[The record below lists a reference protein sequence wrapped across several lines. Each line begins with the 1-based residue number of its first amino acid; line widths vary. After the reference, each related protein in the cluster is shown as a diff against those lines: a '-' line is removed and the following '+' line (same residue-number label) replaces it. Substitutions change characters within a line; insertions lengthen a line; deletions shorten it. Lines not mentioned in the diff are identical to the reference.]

1 MKLEIKRTNSE
12 NTDFTNL
19 VKELD
24 AYLKI
29 TDGDEH
35 EYYNQ
40 FNNID
45 VLKHVVVAYLDHIPV
60 GCGAIKKFNDEAVE
74 VKRMFV
80 SLDKRGS
87 GIAQKIVSELEIW
100 TKELGYQKCVLE
112 TGTRQVE
119 AVKFYQKCSYKKIPN
134 YGQYAN
140 MENSICFEKLL

>member
-12 NTDFTNL
+12 NKNFINL
-19 VKELD
+19 VKDLD

-45 VLKHVVVAYLDHIPV
+45 VLKHVVVVCFNEVPV
-60 GCGAIKKFNDEAVE
+60 GCGAIKKFDVTSVE
-74 VKRMFV
+74 IKRMFV

-87 GIAQKIVSELEIW
+87 GIAQKIVAELENW
-100 TKELGYQKCVLE
+100 AKELGFQKTVLE
-112 TGTRQVE
+112 TGKRQVE
-119 AVKFYQKCSYKKIPN
+119 AVKFYKKCDYKIIPN
-134 YGQYAN
+134 YGQYTS
-140 MENSICFEKLL
+140 MENSICFEKTL

>member
-12 NTDFTNL
+12 NKNFINL
-19 VKELD
+19 VKDLD

-45 VLKHVVVAYLDHIPV
+45 VLKHVVVVCFNEVPV
-60 GCGAIKKFNDEAVE
+60 GCGAIKKFDVTSVE
-74 VKRMFV
+74 IKRMFV

-87 GIAQKIVSELEIW
+87 GIAQKIVAELENW
-100 TKELGYQKCVLE
+100 AKELGFQKTVLE
-112 TGTRQVE
+112 VLRQPLEDGEITVTRVN
-119 AVKFYQKCSYKKIPN
+119 ASYKYPAKF
-134 YGQYAN
+134 
-140 MENSICFEKLL
+140 SLV